1 MLTLTRFFSVFV
13 LSLSLSSGLMT
24 AGQASAAG
32 EASDGAKN
40 LPGATGT
47 IVFQP
52 EDWQEG
58 KTTWWKDTDGIAP
71 GVAGCH
77 LGTDSEG
84 ATNGRMFGEACLEN
98 GRLVESNPGKNEVH
112 SHANDTG
119 HPDTFDCAI
128 WCMSTLGTKGGS
140 CQAAAAPPCEA
151 SARCVC
157 E

>member
-1 MLTLTRFFSVFV
+1 M
-13 LSLSLSSGLMT
+13 
-24 AGQASAAG
+24 
-32 EASDGAKN
+32 
-40 LPGATGT
+40 PGATGT
-47 IVFQP
+47 FEFKP
-52 EDWQEG
+52 SDWQEG
-58 KTTWWKDTDGIAP
+58 VTTWWKDSDGIAP
-71 GVAGCH
+71 GEAGCH
-77 LGTDSEG
+77 IGTDEQG
-84 ATNGRMFGEACLEN
+84 APNGRMFGEACLEN

-140 CQAAAAPPCEA
+140 CQAAEAPPCEA